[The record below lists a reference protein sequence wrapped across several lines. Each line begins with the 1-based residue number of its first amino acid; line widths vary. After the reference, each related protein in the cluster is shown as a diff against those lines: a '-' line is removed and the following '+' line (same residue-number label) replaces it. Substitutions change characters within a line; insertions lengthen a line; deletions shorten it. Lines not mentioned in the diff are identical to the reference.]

1 MEEDTAEELLYKKEA
16 NKLIVFD
23 RREVE
28 MGGTVEDPSGNVKY
42 SLGKELEIGDVI
54 EIQGTYSTSTGWYSA
69 NILDSRGNIL
79 IHINPRPSHRQ
90 TGV

>member
-1 MEEDTAEELLYKKEA
+1 MEELLYKKET

-28 MGGTVEDPSGNVKY
+28 TDGTVENPSGNVKY

-54 EIQGTYSTSTGWYSA
+54 EIQGTYSSSTGWYSA
-69 NILDSRGNIL
+69 NILDSSGNIL
-79 IHINPRPSHRQ
+79 IHINPRRSHGQ
-90 TGV
+90 TGM